1 MMSWRQGDFFLS
13 EEQEW
18 KWKQIAFHWMQK
30 KKKNPNQTKQNTHQ
44 CPEVEIFSNTYKTIK
59 RCPDNNNL

>member
-1 MMSWRQGDFFLS
+1 MKMKTNCLS
-13 EEQEW
+13 LD
-18 KWKQIAFHWMQK
+18 AK